1 MATIEEI
8 KEERAF
14 IHDIASPL
22 MIAMGMVEDLQHNPD
37 NDEKANRDLK
47 LGKAANALSRISDMV
62 KKRRAVLIEK
72 TKQAEG
78 ADKL

>member
-1 MATIEEI
+1 
-8 KEERAF
+8 
-14 IHDIASPL
+14 
-22 MIAMGMVEDLQHNPD
+22 MVEDLQHNPD
-37 NDEKANRDLK
+37 NDEKTNRDLK